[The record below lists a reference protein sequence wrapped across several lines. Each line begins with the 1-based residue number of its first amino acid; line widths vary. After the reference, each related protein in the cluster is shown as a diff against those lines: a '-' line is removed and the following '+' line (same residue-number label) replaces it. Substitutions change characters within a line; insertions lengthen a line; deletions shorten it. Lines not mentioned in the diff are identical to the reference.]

1 MSMKID
7 PASRRPLE
15 SFNPGDKDIRIRETK
30 NEMLTFRQQFQR
42 LQGEALYQRLHQMVD
57 EITEQGKRFSR
68 TPTYRELKV
77 YRELVRQFIRET
89 VENTFMLQNRTGWDR
104 RGRQKIYTLV
114 QQIDA
119 TLAELA
125 ELVKEGQKNQ
135 LEILAKL
142 DAIRGMLVDLYT

>member
-7 PASRRPLE
+7 PTSRRPMEPL
-15 SFNPGDKDIRIRETK
+15 NLGDKDVRTKEAK
-30 NEMLTFRQQFQR
+30 NEMMTFRQQFHR
-42 LQGEALYQRLHQMVD
+42 LQGEALYQRLHKMAD
-57 EITEQGKRFSR
+57 DITEQGKRFSR
-68 TPTYRELKV
+68 TPTYRELKA
-77 YRELVRQFIRET
+77 YRELVRQFVREA

-119 TLAELA
+119 TLAELT
-125 ELVKEGQKNQ
+125 ELVKEGQENQ

>member
-7 PASRRPLE
+7 PAARRPLE
-15 SFNPGDKDIRIRETK
+15 PLNIGDKDIRTKESK

-57 EITEQGKRFSR
+57 DITEQGKRFSR
-68 TPTYRELKV
+68 TPTYRELKT

-125 ELVKEGQKNQ
+125 ELVKEGQANQ